1 MTEFQVDS
9 EKNILFV
16 SFKHLCPS
24 TDACDNEGM
33 EDISTITFL
42 INLENCQLCKFFILN
57 TLDLKKSW
65 YSFIFSMHNSELP
78 QYNGIDS
85 LRAGRNLNG
94 DL

>member
-1 MTEFQVDS
+1 MTEFQVDYG
-9 EKNILFV
+9 KNILFV

-42 INLENCQLCKFFILN
+42 INLENCQLCKCFILN
-57 TLDLKKSW
+57 TLDLKNHGIV
-65 YSFIFSMHNSELP
+65 SFFSMHNSELP
-78 QYNGIDS
+78 QYNVIDS
-85 LRAGRNLNG
+85 LRAGRNLND